1 MMRRDAEKGRV
12 APTEKLSIKHWVIEE
27 ASPEDLERVVTRA
40 EILGLDVNEK
50 RPIKYIHPYQA
61 LALFKTPEDSKSA
74 IQDEM
79 VNTGVVAALFLTM
92 IVPYLLEPAVDNSS
106 HVFRLYMY
114 SALLASAV
122 LMLTVCL
129 CLLVLFQLNHMVD
142 EEDVLWYISR
152 MMATKLR
159 KKEYYYETSCLQF
172 LRVKTIS
179 ASDFSQFLITVGM
192 VMFSVQILAYL
203 GDALEDDVDFWVILV
218 LSIASA
224 IPACILV
231 KRIDIEKHGKIV
243 ENYNQFV
250 EAFHQSKNSSITTTP
265 PPAGPPK

>member
-61 LALFKTPEDSKSA
+61 LALFNTPEDSKSA

-106 HVFRLYMY
+106 HAFRLYMY

-122 LMLTVCL
+122 LILTVCL

-159 KKEYYYETSCLQF
+159 KKEDYYETTCLQF

-265 PPAGPPK
+265 PAGPPK